1 MKLTEKLEL
10 AHWMREALAPVIR
23 TKGEHQA
30 AGVSGPAH
38 WRLETQELIVI
49 YAEGA
54 LLRPDDRSLSSV
66 LDIWTKPGKKVV
78 SLSWENDRPWQP
90 VGIVRMAT
98 GPWLQ
103 SLRNLASPRA

>member
-1 MKLTEKLEL
+1 VKLTEKLEL
-10 AHWMREALAPVIR
+10 ARWMREALAPAIR
-23 TKGEHQA
+23 AKGEYQA

-38 WRLETQELIVI
+38 WRLETPELIVI

-66 LDIWTKPGKKVV
+66 LDIWTNPGRKVV

-90 VGIVRMAT
+90 VSIVRMAT
-98 GPWLQ
+98 GSWLQ
-103 SLRNLASPRA
+103 SLKDLESPRD